1 LDVRKAEKREVIEV
15 KGFVVSGLDAKAA
28 LSDVQ
33 QSFNKH
39 ASESQQRA
47 FELRQELFKKV
58 SEIQSLV
65 SAGVGT
71 KVSLEEFNEALSQK
85 TDVTTF
91 RTLMEQ
97 KANYSDM
104 ESQQRFLERL
114 IRELESKASAKEFD
128 QHVMQARTTVDELHK
143 EVLLR
148 ATIKDVCTLLDQKA
162 NVEDINATLALV
174 QREVEK
180 RAAENDLKKALNE
193 QALVNEAL
201 CAQNCVGRWIW
212 KSGELKSP

>member
-1 LDVRKAEKREVIEV
+1 MQAEVHKASAQFAGEVDSCRKALGELDVRKAEKREVIEV

-33 QSFNKH
+33 QSLNKH

-97 KANYSDM
+97 KANYADM
-104 ESQQRFLERL
+104 ESQ
-114 IRELESKASAKEFD
+114 
-128 QHVMQARTTVDELHK
+128 
-143 EVLLR
+143 
-148 ATIKDVCTLLDQKA
+148 
-162 NVEDINATLALV
+162 
-174 QREVEK
+174 
-180 RAAENDLKKALNE
+180 
-193 QALVNEAL
+193 
-201 CAQNCVGRWIW
+201 
-212 KSGELKSP
+212 